1 VATAALP
8 AGGIVVRAL
17 GGQGVEVKLRRFGDV
32 FANPPVG
39 VVPPGRAT
47 LLRLPSDA
55 AKQPYRLQAASAGPM
70 ALCGPG

>member
-1 VATAALP
+1 
-8 AGGIVVRAL
+8 
-17 GGQGVEVKLRRFGDV
+17 
-32 FANPPVG
+32 
-39 VVPPGRAT
+39 